1 MEIHFTARHFDVAP
15 ELRDY
20 ITRKLEKLEHVLE
33 NILEARVIL
42 TAENYRHIAEVT
54 LLIRRHEFVSRE
66 ESADMHTSADAV
78 IEKLEQQ
85 LRRYKEKRLSRGRR
99 DGRAIEAG
107 TTRPATR
114 ERIISRREVHDEPE
128 QLTVDEALEQLDD
141 DGGEVLVFQNR
152 ETRKTSVLY
161 RRQDGSFGLI
171 EPTDSG

>member
-1 MEIHFTARHFDVAP
+1 M
-15 ELRDY
+15 
-20 ITRKLEKLEHVLE
+20 
-33 NILEARVIL
+33 
-42 TAENYRHIAEVT
+42 
-54 LLIRRHEFVSRE
+54 
-66 ESADMHTSADAV
+66 

-99 DGRAIEAG
+99 DGRGVGAG
-107 TTRPATR
+107 SGRPAAR
-114 ERIISRREVHDEPE
+114 EPVISRREVHDEPQ

-152 ETRKTSVLY
+152 ETQKTSVLY